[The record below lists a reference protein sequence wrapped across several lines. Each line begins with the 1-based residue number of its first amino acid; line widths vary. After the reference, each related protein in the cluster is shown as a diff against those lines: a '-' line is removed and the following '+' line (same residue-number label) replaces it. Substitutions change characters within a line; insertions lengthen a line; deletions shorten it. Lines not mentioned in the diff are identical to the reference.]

1 MRVISPQ
8 DAPQGSPRWLTARA
22 GVITASRFRECRAKG
37 RDGKMSDTARHY
49 AFQLAIERIS
59 GVPLDEGY
67 STWQMKRGQE
77 MEFDARICHMAEIGV
92 DVKEVGIVLSDDGK
106 FGASADGWI
115 GRDGG
120 AEYKCLVGPAELE
133 AIYIDLDS
141 TKYEEQVQGNLWL
154 SEREWW
160 DFCVYCPAL
169 ESIGLHFW
177 RQRVYRDEKYI
188 AQLATDLLNFDN
200 VVEDFVERLLAQ
212 QARRLGIAA

>member
-1 MRVISPQ
+1 MRIVSE
-8 DAPQGSPRWLTARA
+8 PQGSPAWHQARA
-22 GVITASRFRECRAKG
+22 GVITASRFRDCRAKARTG
-37 RDGKMSDTARHY
+37 GMSDTARHY

-59 GVPLDEGY
+59 GVPLDEGH

-92 DVKEVGIVLSDDGK
+92 DIQEVGIVLSDDFK

-115 GRDGG
+115 GREGG

-141 TKYEEQVQGNLWL
+141 TKYDEQVQGNLWL

-177 RQRVYRDEKYI
+177 RKRVYRDEKYI
-188 AQLATDLLNFDN
+188 AQLVTDLLNFDQ
-200 VVEDFVERLLAQ
+200 VVEGFVEKLLAQ
-212 QARRLGIAA
+212 QARRMGIAA